1 MGISSKRST
10 IFLIFTIVV
19 TLSSLLPI
27 STSHLAP
34 SPSSSDAA
42 SPSPSPSGDDDV
54 SSSSPSISP
63 SSSSSDASS
72 TLTTSPSSSPSS
84 GDDVSSPSPSS
95 SSAMSP
101 SSGDEVS
108 SSSPSTS
115 TSSGET
121 DSSSTS
127 TTTTSSDSSSSAE
140 ESSAPAPSPDS
151 SYPSFPTM
159 FSTKFERKMAEAE
172 SGMMRT
178 NPTNLV
184 KELCSG
190 AENPSKCM
198 EFFRDSRSDDPAE
211 IIATEIG
218 TLKTLV
224 KEGITAATKV
234 RSRQDGSEAVTH
246 CLDVCLENYDKA
258 MSNLDKAT
266 ATCSRCIRSN
276 PKCSP
281 KETGEVKTM
290 LSAAISN
297 VGFCDESFNAQ
308 GLPDP
313 PMKATNDAVVEL
325 TDWLLE
331 FCKKLGQKY

>member
-1 MGISSKRST
+1 
-10 IFLIFTIVV
+10 
-19 TLSSLLPI
+19 
-27 STSHLAP
+27 
-34 SPSSSDAA
+34 
-42 SPSPSPSGDDDV
+42 
-54 SSSSPSISP
+54 
-63 SSSSSDASS
+63 
-72 TLTTSPSSSPSS
+72 
-84 GDDVSSPSPSS
+84 
-95 SSAMSP
+95 MSP

-115 TSSGET
+115 TSSGDDASSSSPSTSPSSGDDGSSSTSMSQSSSSPSSGET

>member
-95 SSAMSP
+95 SSA
-101 SSGDEVS
+101 
-108 SSSPSTS
+108 
-115 TSSGET
+115 
-121 DSSSTS
+121 
-127 TTTTSSDSSSSAE
+127 
-140 ESSAPAPSPDS
+140 
-151 SYPSFPTM
+151 FPTM

>member
-95 SSAMSP
+95 SSGDDVSSSSPSMSP

-115 TSSGET
+115 TSSG
-121 DSSSTS
+121 
-127 TTTTSSDSSSSAE
+127 A
-140 ESSAPAPSPDS
+140 
-151 SYPSFPTM
+151 M